1 MSFKSVKCSQFQ
13 VKKLEQSFIYYDS
26 LSSYMINIIMNE
38 IVALIS
44 PVDVKTLERL
54 HTLYHSLR
62 SEAAV
67 VNLSRICVNKNYVRK
82 LIFEVWL
89 MLNPYGVIKSVLLV
103 DHSYIVT
110 LSARWPAGVRKIF
123 LKRHQQSQF
132 LPLNNGP
139 FRCGSW
145 N

>member
-62 SEAAV
+62 AEAAV

-82 LIFEVWL
+82 LIFEV
-89 MLNPYGVIKSVLLV
+89 
-103 DHSYIVT
+103 
-110 LSARWPAGVRKIF
+110 
-123 LKRHQQSQF
+123 
-132 LPLNNGP
+132 
-139 FRCGSW
+139 
-145 N
+145 